1 MLSKNQQII
10 QDITK
15 GFSLNT
21 KYYFLSR
28 LEANKN
34 YKELFNIQPEIN
46 FSIEQ
51 SQKSNLKKNII
62 KVKNYLCSLLNN
74 CPNLVKTNFNEGTTD
89 NTEKILGE
97 LYNLTELSIQK
108 ANDSIPSEWY
118 IKTLLKYLKTLPK
131 YLTKND
137 YDELYNELEKDI
149 NKLIKELDFEIFGH
163 MWEKIK
169 YANNKKTY
177 YKKHFEFL
185 EDIKY
190 EKKVRKIAKNY
201 FIPVDIKFMYDID
214 NNKNDDVQNI
224 FRLNVSL
231 FNEKNKNIEE
241 KK

>member
-1 MLSKNQQII
+1 M
-10 QDITK
+10 
-15 GFSLNT
+15 G
-21 KYYFLSR
+21 
-28 LEANKN
+28 
-34 YKELFNIQPEIN
+34 
-46 FSIEQ
+46 
-51 SQKSNLKKNII
+51 
-62 KVKNYLCSLLNN
+62 
-74 CPNLVKTNFNEGTTD
+74 
-89 NTEKILGE
+89 
-97 LYNLTELSIQK
+97 
-108 ANDSIPSEWY
+108 
-118 IKTLLKYLKTLPK
+118 
-131 YLTKND
+131 
-137 YDELYNELEKDI
+137 
-149 NKLIKELDFEIFGH
+149 
-163 MWEKIK
+163 KIK